1 MIFNSVTFL
10 VFFTLVATLYWTL
23 PAKPRMWFLFTASLV
38 FYGFW
43 KWEYLSVILLS
54 AATDYWV
61 ARKLD
66 DTPADNARIRKRWL
80 ALSLTVNLGLLMYFK
95 YLLFFTDNFNALFE
109 ALGSATRFPHWDILL
124 PFGISFYTFETI
136 SYTMDVYRGHLKAE
150 REFIHYGL
158 FVAFF
163 PKLVAGPIQRAAEL
177 IGQLKVRPA
186 FDREFIH
193 LGLNRMLQGLF
204 LKVVLADNL
213 APVVDEGFGIDP
225 TLLSGIDVLTLSFLF
240 GFQIYFDFA
249 AYSHIA
255 LGAALV
261 LGIRI
266 PENFNYPYIAT
277 SLREFWK
284 RWHISLSSWIRD
296 YLYLPLTGVKVT
308 QSTGRGGIGGSLE
321 NQPTAGRRNFAL
333 FATWGIMGF
342 WHGANWTFILW
353 GLYHATFIFLERKM
367 KPLTQ
372 RIPMLAHPVITWPLV
387 LGISMMSW
395 IPFRAE
401 SLSVAFTMYGRFLN
415 PTTLIGMNLRE
426 NAYLVATLLM
436 VLFLLAWSVATFVLP
451 RLKNTMLW
459 PPVRIVQYTLMVAL
473 VLVFLR
479 PINQFIYFQF

>member
-10 VFFTLVATLYWTL
+10 LFFTLVTTFYWTL
-23 PAKPRMWFLFTASLV
+23 PSKPRMWFLFIASLI

-43 KWEYLSVILLS
+43 KWEYLAVILLS

-66 DTPADNARIRKRWL
+66 DTPTERGKQRQRWL

-95 YLLFFTDNFNALFE
+95 YLLFFTENFNVLFE
-109 ALGSATRFPHWDILL
+109 TLGSATRFPYWNIVL

-136 SYTMDVYRGHLKAE
+136 SYTIDVYRGHLKAE

-163 PKLVAGPIQRAAEL
+163 PKLVAGPIQRASEL
-177 IGQLKVRPA
+177 INQLKVRPA
-186 FDREFIH
+186 FDKEFIQ

-213 APVVDEGFGIDP
+213 SPIVDEGFAVDP
-225 TLLSGIDVLTLSFLF
+225 ILLSGIDVLTLSFLF
-240 GFQIYFDFA
+240 GFQIYFDFS

-261 LGIRI
+261 LGIQI
-266 PENFNYPYIAT
+266 PENFNYPYIAS
-277 SLREFWK
+277 SLRDFWK

-296 YLYLPLTGVKVT
+296 YLYLPLNGVKVT
-308 QSTGRGGIGGSLE
+308 QSSGSGGIGDSLE
-321 NQPTAGRRNFAL
+321 NQPTAQRRNLAL
-333 FATWGIMGF
+333 FATWAIMGF

-353 GLYHATFIFLERKM
+353 GLYHATFIFLERKL
-367 KPLTQ
+367 KPLKQ
-372 RIPMLAHPVITWPLV
+372 QIPIFAHPMFTWPLV

-401 SLSVAFTMYGRFLN
+401 TLQDTFIMYGRFLN
-415 PTTLIGMNLRE
+415 PATLIGMNLRE
-426 NAYLVATLLM
+426 NSYLVAASLMLLFTGAWATSSRILPKLRNSTVWGPFRIAQYALM
-436 VLFLLAWSVATFVLP
+436 VT
-451 RLKNTMLW
+451 
-459 PPVRIVQYTLMVAL
+459 L